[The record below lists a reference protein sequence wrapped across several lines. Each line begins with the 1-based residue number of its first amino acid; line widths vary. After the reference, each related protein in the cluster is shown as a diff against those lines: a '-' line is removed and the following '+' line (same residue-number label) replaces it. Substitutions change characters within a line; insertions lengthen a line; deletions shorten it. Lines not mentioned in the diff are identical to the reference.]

1 MTGDNSKSAE
11 LKLSL
16 VVARREKTPDS
27 SQVLEVNSFTSGIR
41 ERTNEWVEGGG
52 RAQPIEY
59 LLGTLEML
67 ALHPQRGGSRTP
79 WVI

>member
-27 SQVLEVNSFTSGIR
+27 SQVLEVNSFTSGI
-41 ERTNEWVEGGG
+41 WGDKWKV
-52 RAQPIEY
+52 QLI
-59 LLGTLEML
+59 
-67 ALHPQRGGSRTP
+67 
-79 WVI
+79 